1 MKLAFDSKK
10 GDDLM
15 YTIMGLFPVLRR
27 EMNKEFERLGFK
39 NIKEKRWFFNKVL
52 GYPTTINGMT
62 IAELE
67 TVIHE
72 LKKYN
77 DITEIK

>member
-1 MKLAFDSKK
+1 
-10 GDDLM
+10 M

-27 EMNKEFERLGFK
+27 KMNKEFERLGFK

-52 GYPTTINGMT
+52 GYPATINGMT

-77 DITEIK
+77 SISEIE

>member
-1 MKLAFDSKK
+1 LIQK

-27 EMNKEFERLGFK
+27 EMNKEFKRLGFN

-52 GYPTTINGMT
+52 GYPATINEMT

-77 DITEIK
+77 SISEIK

>member
-1 MKLAFDSKK
+1 
-10 GDDLM
+10 M

-27 EMNKEFERLGFK
+27 EMNKEFKRLGFK

-52 GYPTTINGMT
+52 GCPATINKMT
-62 IAELE
+62 IAELK
-67 TVIHE
+67 TVIRE

-77 DITEIK
+77 SISEIQ